1 MAKTTAQRSQLHGS
15 LRKMM
20 PDGIS
25 MCPVKP
31 LHFVAK
37 SEPWQVDPGRL
48 TEGQIILIF
57 AGPCKDVVLN
67 TEWGQKALDF
77 TKGVVLSMT

>member
-1 MAKTTAQRSQLHGS
+1 
-15 LRKMM
+15 MM

-67 TEWGQKALDF
+67 TE
-77 TKGVVLSMT
+77 